1 MVENNKNSSIN
12 WNEVL
17 KKDVRGIDDAD
28 FGRVHELDEMF
39 ILTHKGTLTREK
51 FYFPKSLADRFDGDV
66 LYLRVTEEEAKKNY
80 TRDSLINEEEEHINV
95 VEERIVISK
104 TETVGDELTII
115 KEPFT
120 ETKTVQVELAHQEA
134 TVQKRPVYRSIT
146 TSSSSEK
153 WSVVPSKTEIK
164 IPLKKEEIHIS
175 KEPYIKEE
183 IIIKKKPVVETRT
196 VSEEVKSEKIRVK
209 ENMKGEEREYS

>member
-134 TVQKRPVYRSIT
+134 TVQKRPVDETMASTPTNHRP
-146 TSSSSEK
+146 
-153 WSVVPSKTEIK
+153 VQSKTEIK

-209 ENMKGEEREYS
+209 ENMKGEEREIP

>member
-28 FGRVHELDEMF
+28 FGRVNELDETF

-66 LYLRVTEEEAKKNY
+66 LYFRVTEEEANKFLEGSSEKKNAEVAQ
-80 TRDSLINEEEEHINV
+80 LN
-95 VEERIVISK
+95 EERIVISK

-134 TVQKRPVYRSIT
+134 TVQKRQVDETMASTPTNHRPVQ
-146 TSSSSEK
+146 
-153 WSVVPSKTEIK
+153 SKTEIK

>member
-66 LYLRVTEEEAKKNY
+66 LYFRVTEEEANKFLEGSSEKKNAEVAQ
-80 TRDSLINEEEEHINV
+80 IN
-95 VEERIVISK
+95 EERIVISK

-120 ETKTVQVELAHQEA
+120 ETKTIQVELAHQEA
-134 TVQKRPVYRSIT
+134 TVQKRPVDETMASTPTNHRP
-146 TSSSSEK
+146 
-153 WSVVPSKTEIK
+153 VQSKTEIK

-209 ENMKGEEREYS
+209 ENMKGEEREIP